1 MSSKIDVWTLNLIS
15 YNWTTDDKHDK
26 TKARR
31 GHLSVLYNGQMVVF
45 GGFASGYEN
54 DVWTFNLTSHEWTR
68 LTTSATKPSVR
79 WLHSSVL
86 YHGQMVMFGGLL
98 GLYSSNTNDVWA
110 LNLTSYNWAELTT
123 STTKPSARN
132 SHPLILHNGQ
142 MVLFGGEGDCGGT
155 YNNDCGGSYKNDVW
169 TLQLELSTA
178 TTRAPTT
185 TTHAPTTTTPTT
197 TTFTNCPIGTFNDQQ
212 NCIPWTNCTASQR
225 ILRNGTDTV
234 DRQCEKCP
242 RGTFSASN
250 NSFQCTTTSCDS
262 CGSNWILP
270 DNPWLFV
277 ILILLLALFMFVFI
291 KSKQKH
297 KRLTSVLPKDMS
309 TTPNRAP
316 TLPQRSTIPPSGVYL
331 RRNHR

>member
-1 MSSKIDVWTLNLIS
+1 
-15 YNWTTDDKHDK
+15 
-26 TKARR
+26 
-31 GHLSVLYNGQMVVF
+31 MV
-45 GGFASGYEN
+45 
-54 DVWTFNLTSHEWTR
+54 
-68 LTTSATKPSVR
+68 
-79 WLHSSVL
+79 
-86 YHGQMVMFGGLL
+86 
-98 GLYSSNTNDVWA
+98 
-110 LNLTSYNWAELTT
+110 
-123 STTKPSARN
+123 
-132 SHPLILHNGQ
+132 
-142 MVLFGGEGDCGGT
+142 
-155 YNNDCGGSYKNDVW
+155 DVW

-185 TTHAPTTTTPTT
+185 TTQAPTTTTPTT

-212 NCIPWTNCTASQR
+212 NCIPWTNCTAGQR

-250 NSFQCTTTSCDS
+250 NSLQCTTTSCDS

-277 ILILLLALFMFVFI
+277 IVILLLALFMFVFI

-309 TTPNRAP
+309 TTPNRAQ
-316 TLPQRSTIPPSGVYL
+316 TLPQ
-331 RRNHR
+331 H